1 VVAAD
6 LPGRSIV
13 VAGLALTARAAV
25 PPSRLRYPL
34 LATAVERHLAWARDF
49 ALAGDVDSAVDAI
62 RDAHAASA
70 ELRSSEDAGGAP

>member
-1 VVAAD
+1 MSPD
-6 LPGRSIV
+6 
-13 VAGLALTARAAV
+13 AAV
-25 PPSRLRYPL
+25 PPSRVRYPL

-70 ELRSSEDAGGAP
+70 ELRSAAGDGVRP

>member
-1 VVAAD
+1 MSLD
-6 LPGRSIV
+6 
-13 VAGLALTARAAV
+13 AAV
-25 PPSRLRYPL
+25 PPRRSHYPL

-70 ELRSSEDAGGAP
+70 ELRPPADTDGRR

>member
-6 LPGRSIV
+6 LPGRSS
-13 VAGLALTARAAV
+13 VARLALTV
-25 PPSRLRYPL
+25 PSRRIHYPL

-49 ALAGDVDSAVDAI
+49 ALAGDVESAVDAI

-70 ELRSSEDAGGAP
+70 ELRSSADAARRP

>member
-6 LPGRSIV
+6 LPGRSSAPRV
-13 VAGLALTARAAV
+13 TFHAAV
-25 PPSRLRYPL
+25 PSRRITYPL

-70 ELRSSEDAGGAP
+70 ELRSSADAGGRP